1 MPTHFIL
8 KTVYK
13 FIFTTLLMLLI
24 FLGLAYLLM
33 MIDGLLNSRFVGPL
47 SVDEQVILFNKCLFI
62 ALIFGLVE
70 VARIILR
77 SMKANELRN
86 ETLKN

>member
-1 MPTHFIL
+1 MPMHFIL

-13 FIFTTLLMLLI
+13 FVFTTILMLLI
-24 FLGLAYLLM
+24 FLGLAHLLM
-33 MIDGLLNSRFVGPL
+33 MIDGLINSHFIGPL
-47 SVDEQVILFNKCLFI
+47 SVDEQVILFKKCFFI

-77 SMKANELRN
+77 TMKANELRN
-86 ETLKN
+86 ESLKN